1 MTDVGR
7 ERFARLMQEI
17 EDLEEK
23 AAALKKDAAAR
34 QEVERIEHLL
44 AERRSEL
51 SRLSDG
57 CKRPWHE

>member
-1 MTDVGR
+1 MTDMGR

-17 EDLEEK
+17 EDLEDK
-23 AAALKKDAAAR
+23 VAALEKGVAAR
-34 QEVERIEHLL
+34 DEIERLL